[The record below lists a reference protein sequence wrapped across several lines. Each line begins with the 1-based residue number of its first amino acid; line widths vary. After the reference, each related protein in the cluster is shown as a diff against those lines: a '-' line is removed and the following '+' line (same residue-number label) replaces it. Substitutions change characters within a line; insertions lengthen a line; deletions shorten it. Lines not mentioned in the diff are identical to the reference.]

1 MNVSSL
7 IPSGINN
14 TLASTGLP
22 SAFGDQIARAATQ
35 KVISAALGQLQILK
49 QKLEEIIKRKLE
61 LEITHKNNLQRL
73 DAQYIP
79 GKPEKSVLT
88 EEEYNIAVAA
98 ENIRYE
104 TEKATLNEEQKQT
117 EGQIQSITKDP
128 KAKRKAEQ
136 KIAKAKR
143 KKNKAKNKAEKTKA
157 AKAILLSTSKS
168 VAPLL
173 MYAGVRVAARLAVQN
188 SSLKDLVDQT
198 NIIIVAANTPEQL
211 EQARVSRNA
220 AYNVI
225 NNNER
230 NLINIKEKLEIIAL
244 LVTILT
250 ALSAVLIVSLSFPGT
265 PASAYKPYEVIA
277 KTLGIL
283 SAILLALIPILDVLI
298 SELSDLKAQLREID
312 NKLDLET
319 IDSGNLAALSALLD
333 SIKQPKDEIYKG
345 FRLVVKEDQDPKTFV
360 KGSIKRHYA
369 AALDRDGVE
378 VIKSEY
384 SYTLDPQVLIDQ
396 LKIIIDQQ
404 NLQA

>member
-198 NIIIVAANTPEQL
+198 NIIIAAANTPEQL

>member
-143 KKNKAKNKAEKTKA
+143 KKNKAKNKA
-157 AKAILLSTSKS
+157 
-168 VAPLL
+168 
-173 MYAGVRVAARLAVQN
+173 
-188 SSLKDLVDQT
+188 
-198 NIIIVAANTPEQL
+198 
-211 EQARVSRNA
+211 
-220 AYNVI
+220 
-225 NNNER
+225 
-230 NLINIKEKLEIIAL
+230 
-244 LVTILT
+244 
-250 ALSAVLIVSLSFPGT
+250 
-265 PASAYKPYEVIA
+265 
-277 KTLGIL
+277 
-283 SAILLALIPILDVLI
+283 
-298 SELSDLKAQLREID
+298 
-312 NKLDLET
+312 
-319 IDSGNLAALSALLD
+319 
-333 SIKQPKDEIYKG
+333 
-345 FRLVVKEDQDPKTFV
+345 
-360 KGSIKRHYA
+360 
-369 AALDRDGVE
+369 
-378 VIKSEY
+378 
-384 SYTLDPQVLIDQ
+384 
-396 LKIIIDQQ
+396 
-404 NLQA
+404 

>member
-7 IPSGINN
+7 ISSGINN

-22 SAFGDQIARAATQ
+22 NAFGDQIVKAASQ
-35 KVISAALGQLQILK
+35 KVTSAALGQLQILK
-49 QKLEEIIKRKLE
+49 QKLEDIIRRKLE
-61 LEITHKNNLQRL
+61 LEITHKNNLKRL
-73 DAQYIP
+73 DTQYTP
-79 GKPEKSVLT
+79 DKPEKSVLT
-88 EEEYNIAVAA
+88 EEEYNIAVAI
-98 ENIRYE
+98 ENTRYE

-117 EGQIQSITKDP
+117 DRQIQSITKDP
-128 KAKRKAEQ
+128 KAKRKEKQ
-136 KIAKAKR
+136 KIAKLKR

-157 AKAILLSTSKS
+157 SKALLLSTAKS

-173 MYAGVRVAARLAVQN
+173 MYSSVRIIARLAVQN

-198 NIIIVAANTPEQL
+198 NAIIEAANTPEQL

-220 AYNVI
+220 AYNVL

-230 NLINIKEKLEIIAL
+230 NLIDIKEKLELIAL

-250 ALSAVLIVSLSFPGT
+250 ALGAILLSSLSFPGT
-265 PASAYKPYEVIA
+265 PASAYKPYEVIV

-283 SAILLALIPILDVLI
+283 SIILLTLIPILDTLI
-298 SELSDLKAQLREID
+298 SELSDLKDQLREID
-312 NKLDLET
+312 NKLDLQT
-319 IDSGNLAALSALLD
+319 IDSGNLLALNTLLN
-333 SIKQPKDEIYKG
+333 SIKQPKDETYKG
-345 FRLVVKEDQDPKTFV
+345 FRLVVKEDQNPKTFV
-360 KGSIKRHYA
+360 KDSIKRHYA
-369 AALDRDGVE
+369 VAIDKDGVE

-396 LKIIIDQQ
+396 IKIIIDSR

>member
-22 SAFGDQIARAATQ
+22 SAFGDQVVKVATQ

-49 QKLEEIIKRKLE
+49 QKLEEVIRRKLE
-61 LEITHKNNLQRL
+61 LEITHKNNLKRL
-73 DAQYIP
+73 DTQYIP

-88 EEEYNIAVAA
+88 EEEYNVAVAV
-98 ENIRYE
+98 ENVRYE
-104 TEKATLNEEQKQT
+104 AEKATLDEEQKQT

-128 KAKRKAEQ
+128 KAKRKAKQ
-136 KIAKAKR
+136 KTYKENR

-157 AKAILLSTSKS
+157 AKSLLLSTAKS

-173 MYAGVRVAARLAVQN
+173 MYSGVRVAARLAVQN

-198 NIIIVAANTPEQL
+198 NIIIEAANTPEQL

-220 AYNVI
+220 AYNVL

-230 NLINIKEKLEIIAL
+230 NLIDIKEKLELIAI
-244 LVTILT
+244 VTSTLT
-250 ALSAVLIVSLSFPGT
+250 ALSAVLLISLSFPGT
-265 PASAYKPYEVIA
+265 PASAYKPYEVII

-283 SAILLALIPILDVLI
+283 NAILLALIPILDILV
-298 SELSDLKAQLREID
+298 SELSELKAQLREID
-312 NKLDLET
+312 NRLDLQT
-319 IDSGNLAALSALLD
+319 IDSGNLAALSALLNN
-333 SIKQPKDEIYKG
+333 IKQPKDEIYKG
-345 FRLVVKEDQDPKTFV
+345 FRLVIKEDQDPKTFV
-360 KGSIKRHYA
+360 KDSIKRHYA

-384 SYTLDPQVLIDQ
+384 SYTLEPQVLIDQ